1 MNASMD
7 NGKFWIPIIIGLFT
21 AFSGV
26 TFGLIKAEQARNQI
40 IVKEQITSI
49 ESKINDQNNRIY
61 GTESRMA
68 VMERLMDLYHP
79 HSK

>member
-26 TFGLIKAEQARNQI
+26 TFGLIKAEQARNQLVI
-40 IVKEQITSI
+40 KEQIQAI
-49 ESKINDQNNRIY
+49 EARIYDQNTRIY
-61 GTESRMA
+61 DVESR
-68 VMERLMDLYHP
+68 VKVVESLDKLRHP
-79 HSK
+79 EVR